1 MKDGGRTR
9 PAVSAFVRQRADGGE
24 QLRAAQMPLE
34 EELRPGVAA
43 ELDHAHPGPVRPD
56 LKGAGRRGDE
66 AADVFEVGPAD
77 APGAVHQ
84 EHHVGHGAGRAF
96 WELNLPLTVCNTKY
110 WRYWHVKVWLKRTL
124 LLEAELQNSRPSLG
138 TFLS

>member
-1 MKDGGRTR
+1 
-9 PAVSAFVRQRADGGE
+9 
-24 QLRAAQMPLE
+24 MPLE
-34 EELRPGVAA
+34 GELRPGVAA

-56 LKGAGRRGDE
+56 VKGAGRRRDE

-96 WELNLPLTVCNTKY
+96 WVKRGAINTQIDVIY
-110 WRYWHVKVWLKRTL
+110 DFLKF
-124 LLEAELQNSRPSLG
+124 AM
-138 TFLS
+138 